1 MKYSVEHIGNII
13 FQERMKLKISQSE
26 LGKKIGVVGKQVSNY
41 EKGKLI
47 PPMDVMIKLCDVFN
61 CELGYLLGE
70 KDYLNKTKSKT
81 AIINLMGLTEESINT
96 ICKITGENKS
106 CLAFG
111 YESSTYKKVLNSFIT
126 SPQFLGFIECL
137 YDLEYLTSKSE
148 HVFEDIKNQIGEDQ
162 FNEAMDLYGS
172 SFDVERDNEKQVTD
186 LYRILSKIDSAIQ
199 EKEELSHSIKVARYD
214 LHKTFESLIDSI
226 YLR

>member
-1 MKYSVEHIGNII
+1 MKYSAEQVGNII
-13 FQERMKLKISQSE
+13 FQERMKLKISQLE
-26 LGKKIGVVGKQVSNY
+26 LGKQIGVVGKQVSNY

-47 PPMDVMIKLCDVFN
+47 PPMDVMLKLCDIFN
-61 CELGYLLGE
+61 CEMGYLLGE

-81 AIINLMGLTEESINT
+81 AIINLTGLTEESINT
-96 ICKITGENKS
+96 ICKITGKDKS

-126 SPQFLGFIECL
+126 SSQFLSFIKCL
-137 YDLEYLTSKSE
+137 YDLEYLISKSE
-148 HVFEDIKNQIGEDQ
+148 QVFDDIKNQIGEDQ
-162 FNEAMDLYGS
+162 FKEAMDLYES
-172 SFDVERDNEKQVTD
+172 SFDVECDNEKQATD
-186 LYRILSKIDSAIQ
+186 LHKILSKIDSAIQ
-199 EKEELSHSIKVARYD
+199 EKEELSYSIKVARYD

>member
-1 MKYSVEHIGNII
+1 MKYSAEQIGNII
-13 FQERMKLKISQSE
+13 YRERTKLKISQSE
-26 LGKKIGVVGKQVSNY
+26 LGQKIGVVGKQISNY

-47 PPMDVMIKLCDVFN
+47 PPMDVMLKLCDIFD
-61 CELGYLLGE
+61 CEMGYLLGE

-81 AIINLMGLTEESINT
+81 AIINLTGLTEESINT
-96 ICKITGENKS
+96 ICKITGKDNS

-111 YESSTYKKVLNSFIT
+111 YESSTYKKILNSFIT
-126 SPQFLGFIECL
+126 SSQFLGFIECL

-148 HVFEDIKNQIGEDQ
+148 HVFDDIKNQIGEDR
-162 FNEAMDLYGS
+162 FNEAMDLYNS
-172 SFDVERDNEKQVTD
+172 RFNVECDNEKQATD

-199 EKEELSHSIKVARYD
+199 EKEELCHSIKVARYD